1 VELQKRESELAQAQA
16 EMQAASGQL
25 SVLGMTDNE
34 IQKVASSR
42 SVHSFSSIMATQE
55 GVVIERKITTGQVVQ
70 PGGALFTIANLSHVW
85 LVAETPE
92 QQAFLIK
99 KGEVAQAEIPALQ
112 GKKIEGRLIY
122 VADTVNPERRTVTVR
137 MDVENPLGQ
146 LKPEML
152 ASMVIQGASQR
163 RLQVPAAA
171 VIRENN
177 KDHIFIRLKENR
189 FQLHP
194 VSLGPE
200 HKGYFPVQSGLKNG
214 ERIVTEGAF
223 HLNNERKR
231 KELES

>member
-1 VELQKRESELAQAQA
+1 
-16 EMQAASGQL
+16 
-25 SVLGMTDNE
+25 
-34 IQKVASSR
+34 
-42 SVHSFSSIMATQE
+42 
-55 GVVIERKITTGQVVQ
+55 
-70 PGGALFTIANLSHVW
+70 
-85 LVAETPE
+85 
-92 QQAFLIK
+92 
-99 KGEVAQAEIPALQ
+99 
-112 GKKIEGRLIY
+112 
-122 VADTVNPERRTVTVR
+122 